1 MTRKNHNECDSCSSS
16 SETTGNTS
24 PSRATR
30 ARRSRR
36 WCFTWN
42 GTYDTDVLII
52 CMGDSPKWIAGHEV
66 APTTGTK
73 HLQGYV
79 EFPNARRLS
88 NLKKSFPTEI
98 HWEIAKG
105 DRMSNIKYCSKE
117 GFAFGPLAPK
127 KSDIKVL
134 QWEQL
139 YAWQRE
145 IVDICRSPPDD
156 RKVYWF
162 WEPNG
167 NVGKTSLIKYILV
180 NLPNACFS
188 RATKSADI
196 LTSASEDKNVYLFDF
211 ARSQEGFAPWI
222 AIEQLKDGLI
232 SDCKLKKE
240 ARNII
245 MNPPTVIC
253 FANWSPDTSALSADR
268 WVIHKI
274 E

>member
-1 MTRKNHNECDSCSSS
+1 MTRDNHKDYVSSSSS

-24 PSRATR
+24 PSRAAR

-36 WCFTWN
+36 WCFTLN
-42 GTYDTDVLII
+42 GTHDTQNIEVVFSDAL
-52 CMGDSPKWIAGHEV
+52 WIAGREY
-66 APTTGTK
+66 APITHK
-73 HLQGYV
+73 VHLQGYC
-79 EFPNARRLS
+79 EFKNARRFEGV
-88 NLKKSFPTEI
+88 KKLIPEA

-105 DRMSNIKYCSKE
+105 SRMDNVKYCSKDGNCE
-117 GFAFGPLAPK
+117 GPLAPK
-127 KSDIKVL
+127 KNSINVL
-134 QWEQL
+134 KWEQL

-145 IVDICRSPPDD
+145 IVDICKCPPHD

-180 NLPNACFS
+180 NQPEACFS

-196 LTSASEDKNVYLFDF
+196 LTSADPEKTVYLFDF

-245 MNPPTVIC
+245 MNPPTVVC
-253 FANWSPDTSALSADR
+253 FANWSPDTNMLSADR
-268 WVIHKI
+268 WEIHKI
-274 E
+274 EG